1 MSRRVQQTS
10 RFGDGKGYA
19 MTCRIAMTSKS
30 WIVLLAA
37 FVLTVVPS
45 VSPAHAGED
54 ARKVSVVSFGLFGDQ
69 GVFKSEATGAAQVVV
84 SRFGGGPNN
93 VQYNSKKGGGATIEA
108 LAKSLQVAAKG
119 MDAEK
124 DVLFLILTSHG
135 SPAGL
140 AVKAGRLTQTLT
152 PPNLADMLAR
162 TGVRHKVVII
172 SACYSGVFIP
182 RLANPDLLVITAAD
196 ANHPSFGCEDKAKWT
211 YFGDAFFN
219 VALRQ
224 ARSVKDAFVVARAL
238 VQKRE
243 LREHFEPSSPQM
255 AGGSDVLPLL
265 VGRP

>member
-1 MSRRVQQTS
+1 M
-10 RFGDGKGYA
+10 A
-19 MTCRIAMTSKS
+19 CRIAMTSKS
-30 WIVLLAA
+30 WIALLMA
-37 FVLTVVPS
+37 FVLTAVPS
-45 VSPAHAGED
+45 VSPAHAVED

-69 GVFKSEATGAAQVVV
+69 GVFKNEATGAAQVVA
-84 SRFGGGPNN
+84 SRFGTGPIN

-108 LAKSLQVAAKG
+108 LAKSLQAAAKG
-119 MDAEK
+119 MDAEN

-152 PPNLADMLAR
+152 PSNVADMLAR
-162 TGVRHKVVII
+162 TGVRHKVVVI

-182 RLANPDLLVITAAD
+182 RLANPDMLVITAAD
-196 ANHPSFGCEDKAKWT
+196 ADHPSFGCRDKAKWT
-211 YFGDAFFN
+211 YFGNAFFN

-224 ARSVKDAFVVARAL
+224 AKSMNDAFVVARAL

-255 AGGSDVLPLL
+255 AGGANVQPLL
-265 VGRP
+265 IARP